1 MQERGL
7 LFLYA
12 SARLF
17 FFRIVRRPRQKAEA
31 FRRVFFM
38 YSRAAKLFLTR
49 GCALIRIYFWCAV
62 EKKKDS
68 YLTEQEMTGGS
79 YENTG
84 IGDRTTFFNAFI

>member
-31 FRRVFFM
+31 FRRGFFV
-38 YSRAAKLFLTR
+38 SQ
-49 GCALIRIYFWCAV
+49 
-62 EKKKDS
+62 EKDN

-84 IGDRTTFFNAFI
+84 IGDRTTFFDAFI